1 MFGLVY
7 MSAADVMVLV
17 RSLPA
22 EEVIDL
28 GRMVEE
34 WTADM
39 VDQKFEVAVNDGVFD
54 AMAAEAVRE
63 FEAGA
68 TVPLNEVLDDARVS

>member
-39 VDQKFEVAVNDGVFD
+39 VDQKLEVAVNAGVFD
-54 AMAAEAVRE
+54 AMAAEALRE

-68 TVPLNEVLDDARVS
+68 TVPLNEFLDDARVS